1 MPVGTPYQWRQPW
14 QEGQSRRLTLADPVL
29 RRLRPPCPARGRDR
43 GTEADRLSVDV
54 LDADG
59 QPRFVWDDLHLTG
72 AEYTEV
78 LLASVMERRRWRPI
92 RHRQTGGPRKAGHLW
107 TTAGQPP
114 LTPQPMRSERQG
126 KVVEKLLN
134 VDEAAAVLGTSS
146 RFPRRLIAER
156 RIRFVR
162 IGRHVRIPA
171 SALEEYVNSGT
182 VQPVTLSRGAA

>member
-1 MPVGTPYQWRQPW
+1 
-14 QEGQSRRLTLADPVL
+14 
-29 RRLRPPCPARGRDR
+29 
-43 GTEADRLSVDV
+43 
-54 LDADG
+54 
-59 QPRFVWDDLHLTG
+59 
-72 AEYTEV
+72 
-78 LLASVMERRRWRPI
+78 
-92 RHRQTGGPRKAGHLW
+92 
-107 TTAGQPP
+107 
-114 LTPQPMRSERQG
+114 MRSERQG

-182 VQPVTLSRGAA
+182 VQPVTLSCGAA